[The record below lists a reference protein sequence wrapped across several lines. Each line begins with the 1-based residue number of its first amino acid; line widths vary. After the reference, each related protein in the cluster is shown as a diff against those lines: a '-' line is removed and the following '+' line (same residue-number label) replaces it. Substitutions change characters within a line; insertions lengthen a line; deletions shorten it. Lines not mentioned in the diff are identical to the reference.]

1 MTSKTFQLENKI
13 GTWDSGLLKWK
24 ISRSNGT
31 SEKELLFSQTE
42 CSIIQTNFDIR
53 LLQQLFGN
61 LQDYNLIKV
70 KFWMEFTQTWMLFTI
85 CPYSE
90 QTGLPIQMAI
100 KLNFPFSP
108 STPSVPI
115 SNFHFFRLNLPSFT
129 YFCSIGES
137 LFSKFCILTPSAKRS
152 FSFAFPVNKNKAKI
166 RTMSLYITQI
176 SNL

>member
-1 MTSKTFQLENKI
+1 MENKI
-13 GTWDSGLLKWK
+13 GTWHAGLLKWK

-42 CSIIQTNFDIR
+42 CSELKFVLPIIQTTFDIT

-61 LQDYNLIKV
+61 LQDYNLICSMV
-70 KFWMEFTQTWMLFTI
+70 KLIWMEFTQSWMLFTI
-85 CPYSE
+85 CPHSE

-115 SNFHFFRLNLPSFT
+115 SNFHFFTLNLPGFT
-129 YFCSIGES
+129 YFCSTGES

-152 FSFAFPVNKNKAKI
+152 FSFAFPVNRNKAKI
-166 RTMSLYITQI
+166 RTTSLCITV
-176 SNL
+176 